1 VKRTIS
7 LRKAILISAAC
18 LLAGILLTA
27 LIIYAFMGDLAR
39 TYIKLAEIDFLVD
52 RYYYGNVDDGV
63 LGDGACAGFVSALG
77 DKYAQYLPAQAAK
90 ENFDSLEG
98 SFTGIGVTVCLHPEN
113 HTMYVVN
120 VSKDGPAYNA
130 GIRAGDE
137 ITSID
142 GTVIDKQNYVQSVG
156 SLSRQIG
163 DIIKVSFV
171 RDGKANKTEITVNYF
186 ELQSVFY
193 RKIGEYGYIQITQFN
208 DSSVNQ
214 FKIALDSLTE
224 SGVKGLIFDLIDN
237 GGGTVNSAS
246 EILDMLLP
254 EGDIISIRYG
264 YGSEEVL
271 HTSDSNE
278 INLPMAVLTNGN
290 TASAAE
296 LFAISIRDY
305 NKGILIG
312 QNTYGKGVMQTT
324 YSLDDGSSVKFTVGQ
339 FFSKSKTD
347 FSDGGIIPDV
357 MFELNEHERTH
368 YYLLKDQDNPYI
380 KKAVEWFNE
389 NE

>member
-254 EGDIISIRYG
+254 EGDIISIRHG
-264 YGSEEVL
+264 DGSEEVL

>member
-264 YGSEEVL
+264 DGSEEVL